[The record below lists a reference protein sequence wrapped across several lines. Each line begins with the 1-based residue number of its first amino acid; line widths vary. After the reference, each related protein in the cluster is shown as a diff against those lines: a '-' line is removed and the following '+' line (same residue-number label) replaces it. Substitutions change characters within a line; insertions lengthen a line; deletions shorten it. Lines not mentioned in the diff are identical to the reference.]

1 MNNKFWNFKASD
13 KSSAELFL
21 YGEIS
26 DSTWWGDEVTPK
38 QFKADLDALGDVSEM
53 KIYINSGGGDVFAG
67 QAIHSMLKRHAA
79 KKTIYIDGLAASIAS
94 VIAMAGDKVIMPS
107 NAMMMIHDAWTFV
120 AGSASKLRKMADD
133 MDKIDESIISAYVGK
148 TGKES
153 GEIQDMM
160 HAETWMTAR
169 DALEM
174 GFADEIE
181 EEKKLAASIDDGFFN
196 LNGQRFDLGR
206 YRNMPPIAIKTET
219 IKAASFSDEKPV
231 VIDGIKSIDVV
242 DQQTTN
248 DSRDESRPVS
258 DTQKSRFTNIRKKII
273 NAYEEGN

>member
-1 MNNKFWNFKASD
+1 MPNNKFWNFKASD

-26 DSTWWGDEVTPK
+26 SSTWWGDEVTPK
-38 QFKADLDALGDVSEM
+38 QFKADMDALGDVSEM

-133 MDKIDESIISAYVGK
+133 MDKVDESILSAYVGK
-148 TGKES
+148 TGKDP

-160 HAETWMTAR
+160 HAETWMTAK
-169 DALEM
+169 DALEL

-181 EEKKLAASIDDGFFN
+181 EEKKLAASIDDGYFN
-196 LNGQRFDLGR
+196 LNGQRFDMSH
-206 YRNMPPIAIKTET
+206 YKNPPPIEPLI
-219 IKAASFSDEKPV
+219 
-231 VIDGIKSIDVV
+231 
-242 DQQTTN
+242 TN

-258 DTQKSRFTNIRKKII
+258 DTQRSRFTNIRKKII